1 MSTTNE
7 TVMALVARL
16 DANLREAWEE
26 RAAIREFEG
35 GLTKDHAECLAL
47 LDVID
52 MYPKEAI
59 RCLTR

>member
-1 MSTTNE
+1 MNTTNE

-35 GLTKDHAECLAL
+35 GLLRDQAECLAL
-47 LDVID
+47 LDLIQQ
-52 MYPKEAI
+52 YPSEMV

>member
-1 MSTTNE
+1 MNTTNE
-7 TVMALVARL
+7 TVMGLVARL
-16 DANLREAWEE
+16 DSNLREAWEE

-52 MYPKEAI
+52 MYPKETI

>member
-1 MSTTNE
+1 LNTTNE
-7 TVMALVARL
+7 TVMAIVARL

-35 GLTKDHAECLAL
+35 GLLRDHAECLAL
-47 LDVID
+47 LDLIQQ
-52 MYPKEAI
+52 YPSEMV

>member
-16 DANLREAWEE
+16 DSNLREAWEE

-52 MYPKEAI
+52 MYPQETI

>member
-16 DANLREAWEE
+16 DTNLREAWEE

-59 RCLTR
+59 RCLTK

>member
-16 DANLREAWEE
+16 DTNLREAWEE
-26 RAAIREFEG
+26 RAAIRQFEG

-52 MYPKEAI
+52 MHPKEAI
-59 RCLTR
+59 GCLTR

>member
-16 DANLREAWEE
+16 NANLREAWEE

-52 MYPKEAI
+52 MYPKETI

>member
-7 TVMALVARL
+7 TVMNLVARL

-35 GLTKDHAECLAL
+35 GLLRDHAECLAL
-47 LDVID
+47 LDLID
-52 MYPKEAI
+52 MYPRETI